1 MSGPQHQNHFAV
13 KQEVLYRQRTDTRWR
28 EGMIIG
34 VTVDDRKTRPCESGK
49 PIRPNTHAEDCDQFI
64 YIVAPDEYYS
74 LPTGERETITKC
86 RCELRI
92 VDADSTGR
100 WHGQRLHSPEEL
112 GLLLFDFERRC
123 EDLHLRK
130 RYAEV
135 PGDEYTRVLFHH
147 GEHEQA
153 WAMEDDL
160 VAWASGMPF
169 STRKKKEADTE

>member
-1 MSGPQHQNHFAV
+1 MPGPQHQNHFAV
-13 KQEVLYRQRTDTRWR
+13 KQDVLYRQRTDEHWR
-28 EGMIIG
+28 EGTIVGIAIDER
-34 VTVDDRKTRPCESGK
+34 TTRHTENG
-49 PIRPNTHAEDCDQFI
+49 PIRANTHAENCDEFMYVI
-64 YIVAPDEYYS
+64 APEEYYT
-74 LPTGERETITKC
+74 LPKGEGDTVTECQCDVK
-86 RCELRI
+86 I

-112 GLLLFDFERRC
+112 ALLLFDFERRC